1 MEMNPIFLSQASVTH
16 EGTIK
21 SLLKR
26 NNLPS
31 EDIIPK
37 NLKDFFIA
45 KTKEKIIGVIG
56 LEIFE
61 EIGLLRSLCV
71 EETYRKKGIGFLL
84 YKDLLIYAHSK
95 GIKELYLL
103 TMTAEGFF
111 QQFGF
116 VAVDRSIVPEP
127 IRMTSEFK
135 DLCPS
140 SAVCMKMKFIN

>member
-1 MEMNPIFLSQASVTH
+1 MNQIYLSQASVTH

-31 EDIIPK
+31 EDILPNI
-37 NLKDFFIA
+37 LKDFFIA
-45 KTKEKIIGVIG
+45 KTKEKIIGIIG

-71 EETYRKKGIGFLL
+71 EETFRKKGIGFLL
-84 YKDLLIYAHSK
+84 YKDLSIYAHSK
-95 GIKELYLL
+95 GIRELYLL
-103 TMTAEGFF
+103 TTTAEAFF
-111 QQFGF
+111 HRLGF
-116 VAVDRSIVPEP
+116 VTVDRCIVPEP
-127 IRMTSEFK
+127 IRMTSEFR

-140 SAVCMKMKFIN
+140 SAVCMKITVID

>member
-1 MEMNPIFLSQASVTH
+1 MNQIYLSQASVTH

-31 EDIIPK
+31 EDILPN

-45 KTKEKIIGVIG
+45 KTKEKIIGIIG

-71 EETYRKKGIGFLL
+71 EETFRKKGIGFLL
-84 YKDLLIYAHSK
+84 YKDLSIYAHSK
-95 GIKELYLL
+95 GIRELYLL
-103 TMTAEGFF
+103 TTTAEAFFHRLGFLT
-111 QQFGF
+111 
-116 VAVDRSIVPEP
+116 VDRSIVPES
-127 IRMTSEFK
+127 IRMTSEFR

-140 SAVCMKMKFIN
+140 SAVCMKITVID